1 MEVGSGKFN
10 AEFENHLLGL
20 KEGAESRFA
29 VSLPDDFA
37 NPLLAGKSV
46 EFQVKI
52 HEVKEKVV
60 PDLDDD
66 FAKGLGGNFQGVAD
80 LREAVRED
88 IIKGKERMR
97 QANLENQVK
106 DQLLARTAFEAP
118 PSLIQQEQ
126 ENLFREQWSRLSQ
139 YGVKPAD
146 VDQTKMLE
154 AIRPLAERRVR
165 VKLLLE
171 RIADQEGNAV
181 DDAEADA
188 ALARVAA
195 QRGRE
200 VAEVRKFYQEHDLMG
215 ALKRQLREEK
225 TMKMLLDQAILSNA
239 PQPAPEAEE

>member
-1 MEVGSGKFN
+1 
-10 AEFENHLLGL
+10 LGL
-20 KEGAESRFA
+20 REGAESRFA

-66 FAKGLGGNFQGVAD
+66 FAKGLVGNFRGVAD

-88 IIKGKERMR
+88 MIKGKERTR

-106 DQLLARTAFEAP
+106 DQLLARTAFETP
-118 PSLIQQEQ
+118 PSLIQEEQ

-171 RIADQEGNAV
+171 RIADQEGYVV

-195 QRGRE
+195 QRGRD
-200 VAEVRKFYQEHDLMG
+200 VAEVRKFYLKHDLMG

-225 TMKMLLDQAILSNA
+225 TMKMLLDQAILSDA
-239 PQPAPEAEE
+239 PQPAQEAEE